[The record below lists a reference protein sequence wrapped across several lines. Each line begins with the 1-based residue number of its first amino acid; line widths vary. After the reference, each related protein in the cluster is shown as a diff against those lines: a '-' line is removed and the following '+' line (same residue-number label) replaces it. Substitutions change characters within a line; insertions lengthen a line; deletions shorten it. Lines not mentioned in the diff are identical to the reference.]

1 MGRSPMAMA
10 FPGRWIVLAVPLL
23 AIKSLILL
31 SLKDKYKQIACCP
44 IYPRIAS
51 NIINKNYKIGIKVRK
66 VQLIRRR
73 SYG

>member
-1 MGRSPMAMA
+1 MAMA

-23 AIKSLILL
+23 AIRSLILP
-31 SLKDKYKQIACCP
+31 SLKDKYKQIAYCP
-44 IYPRIAS
+44 TYQRIGLK
-51 NIINKNYKIGIKVRK
+51 IINKNYKIGIKVRK